1 MVMFKAEDLMH
12 YGTPRKSGRYPWG
25 SGGDHESYMTK
36 RNITWLDLVKEC
48 RASDEF
54 KNDKE
59 IYEAMGMKSGEFRA
73 RMTIERNRAK
83 LEQIHTATLLKQ
95 KGMANKE
102 ISRQMF
108 GVDTKDTTVG
118 TLLKADAADKAS
130 ALMGTAN
137 MLKDEVDRKKFIDI
151 GEGVENHL
159 GVSKEKLRASVDIL
173 KQKGYVVEKVKIPQL
188 GTKHETELKVLCPPG
203 TTQHDLFMNRY
214 EVQQLDRF
222 SIDGGKKWAKK
233 HDPIGVDAKR
243 IKVRYAEEG
252 GDKADGVIYVRP
264 GAKDLSLGENRYAQ
278 VRVAVK
284 GPNGEIT
291 HYLKGMAIY
300 KDDLPAGVDIEF
312 NTNKSSSDPKILAEG
327 KLGAMKAIKAESELP
342 FGAVVRQI
350 TKNTGEENEV
360 NISAMNIVNGEGA
373 WKDWSKSISTQ
384 VLSKQSGSLVR
395 EQLTKT
401 QDKRQKEFDEI
412 MSLTNPTVKKKLLE
426 AFAGETDNAAVHLN
440 AVSLTKDSAWHVIL
454 PIEKMKP
461 TEVFAPGYE
470 NGTRVALIRYPH
482 GGPFEIPELTVN
494 NAHREARKMIGLDSI
509 DAIGI
514 HPDVAERLSGADFDG
529 DTVIV
534 VPNNSGKLRSKPM
547 LAGLKGF
554 EPKRLYK
561 LADDAHG
568 IKDHK
573 DPSATT
579 GRIMG
584 EASNLITDMT
594 IRGASDD
601 KILRAVKYSMVTID
615 AEKHHLDYKQ
625 AKKDFGIQALK
636 DEFQFDPANP
646 DSRGA
651 STLISRAGAKERIP
665 DRKLRPAKDGGPIDP
680 KTGAFVYVPTGKTRT
695 SRDGTVVPKTIEVKR
710 LANTDD
716 AHSLS
721 TGHPIERMYAD
732 HSNKF
737 KAMANKARLEAAHT
751 PNLTQSTHAKKVYAS
766 EVESLGSKL
775 HTAQLNAPRERAAQ
789 VIAGAQVRAI
799 KQSNKN
805 LDKEHL
811 QRIEFRHLELA
822 RKRTGA
828 GKTMIEISDREWEA
842 IQAGA
847 VSNARLKDILK
858 HTDID
863 KVKKLATPKPKR
875 LMSNTKSARAEAML
889 ASGKY
894 TRQQVAAALGV
905 SVSTLDRA
913 MDGEE

>member
-1 MVMFKAEDLMH
+1 MARFKANELIH
-12 YGTPRKSGRYPWG
+12 YGTKRHSGRYPWG
-25 SGGDHESYMTK
+25 SGGNPDDYIQRRS
-36 RNITWLDLVKEC
+36 ITWLDLVKEC
-48 RASDEF
+48 RASGAF
-54 KNDKE
+54 ANDKE

-73 RMTIERNRAK
+73 RMTIERNAAK
-83 LEQIHTATLLKQ
+83 QEQIHTAKKLRK
-95 KGMANKE
+95 KGMSQSE
-102 ISRQMF
+102 IALQMF
-108 GVDTKDTTVG
+108 GSKTKESTVR
-118 TLLKADAADKAS
+118 TLLADDAEEKAS
-130 ALMGTAN
+130 SLLGTAN

-159 GVSKEKLRASVDIL
+159 GISKEKLRASVDIL
-173 KQKGYVVEKVKIPQL
+173 KQQGYEVQKVKIPQL

-214 EVQQLDRF
+214 DVQQLDRF
-222 SIDGGKKWAKK
+222 SIDGGKKWSKK
-233 HDPIGVDAKR
+233 HDPIPVDPKR
-243 IKVRYAEEG
+243 VKVRYKEDG

-264 GAKDLSLGENRYAQ
+264 GAKDLSLGENKYAQ
-278 VRVAVK
+278 VRIQI
-284 GPNGEIT
+284 GPD

-300 KDDLPAGVDIEF
+300 KDDLPAGVDLEF
-312 NTNKSSSDPKILAEG
+312 NTNKSKSDPKVVEQG
-327 KLGAMKAIKAESELP
+327 KLGAMKEIKKDSELP
-342 FGAVVRQI
+342 FGAVTRQI

-384 VLSKQSGSLVR
+384 VLSKQSGTLVR
-395 EQLTKT
+395 EQLAKT
-401 QDKRQKEFDEI
+401 RDRRQKEFDEI
-412 MSLTNPTVKKKLLE
+412 RSLTNPTVKKKLLE

-454 PIEKMKP
+454 PIEKMRP
-461 TEVFAPGYE
+461 TEVFAPGYA

-482 GGPFEIPELTVN
+482 GGPFEIPELIVN
-494 NAHREARKMIGLDSI
+494 NTHREARKMIGLDSI

-547 LAGLKGF
+547 LDGLKGF
-554 EPKRLYK
+554 EPKHLYRLPDS
-561 LADDAHG
+561 APG
-568 IKDHK
+568 IRDHK

-636 DEFQFDPANP
+636 DEFQFDPSNP

-665 DRKLRPAKDGGPIDP
+665 DRKLRSARDGGPIDP
-680 KTGAFVYVPTGKTRT
+680 KTGALVYVPTNKMRT
-695 SRDGTVVPKTIEVKR
+695 ARDGTKVPKTIEVKR

-721 TGHPIERMYAD
+721 TGNTIEKMYAD
-732 HSNKF
+732 HSNHF
-737 KAMANKARLEAAHT
+737 KRMANQARLEASQT
-751 PNLTQSTHAKKVYAS
+751 PNLTQSSHAKRVYAS
-766 EVESLGSKL
+766 EVESLSSKL

-789 VIAGAQVRAI
+789 VMAGAQVRAI
-799 KQSNKN
+799 RQENKH

-828 GKTMIEISDREWEA
+828 GKAMIDITEREWEA

-847 VSNARLKDILK
+847 ISNNRLKEILK

-875 LMSNTKSARAEAML
+875 LMSTTKTSKAQAML

-894 TRQQVAAALGV
+894 TRQQVAASLGV

-913 MDGEE
+913 LDGEG

>member
-1 MVMFKAEDLMH
+1 MNQ
-12 YGTPRKSGRYPWG
+12 
-25 SGGDHESYMTK
+25 
-36 RNITWLDLVKEC
+36 RNLTWLDLVKEC
-48 RASDEF
+48 RRPP
-54 KNDKE
+54 NNLTDKQ
-59 IYEAMGMKSGEFRA
+59 IYEGMGMKSGEFRA
-73 RMTIERNRAK
+73 RMTIERNAAK
-83 LEQIHTATLLKQ
+83 QEQIHTARKLKDKGMSNSEIALQMYGSKTKESTVRTLL
-95 KGMANKE
+95 AP
-102 ISRQMF
+102 
-108 GVDTKDTTVG
+108 
-118 TLLKADAADKAS
+118 DAAEKAS
-130 ALMGTAN
+130 SLIGTAN
-137 MLKDEVDRKKFIDI
+137 MLKDEVDRKQYIDI

-159 GVSKEKLRASVDIL
+159 GISKEKLRASVDVL
-173 KQKGYVVEKVKIPQL
+173 KQQGYVVEKVKIPQL

-222 SIDGGKKWAKK
+222 SIDGGKKWSKK
-233 HDPIGVDAKR
+233 HDPIPVDPKR
-243 IKVRYAEEG
+243 VKVRYAEEG
-252 GDKADGVIYVRP
+252 GTKADGVIYVRP

-278 VRVAVK
+278 VRIQV
-284 GPNGEIT
+284 GDG

-300 KDDLPAGVDIEF
+300 KDDLPAGVDLEF
-312 NTNKSSSDPKILAEG
+312 NTNKSKTDPKVLENG
-327 KLGAMKAIKAESELP
+327 KLGAMKEIKKDSELP

-384 VLSKQSGSLVR
+384 VLSKQSGALVR
-395 EQLTKT
+395 EQLAKT

-412 MSLTNPTVKKKLLE
+412 KGLTNPTVKKKLLE

-454 PIEKMKP
+454 PVDKMKP
-461 TEVFAPGYE
+461 TEVFAPGYAD
-470 NGTRVALIRYPH
+470 GTRVALIRYPH
-482 GGPFEIPELTVN
+482 GGPFEIPELVVN
-494 NAHREARKMIGLDSI
+494 NAHRAARKMIGLDSI

-534 VPNNSGKLRSKPM
+534 IPNNSGKLRSKPM
-547 LAGLKGF
+547 LEGLKGF

-561 LADDAHG
+561 LADDAPG
-568 IKDHK
+568 IRDHK

-636 DEFQFDPANP
+636 DEFQFDPSNP

-680 KTGAFVYVPTGKTRT
+680 KTGALVYVPTGKTRT

-716 AHSLS
+716 AHTLS
-721 TGHPIERMYAD
+721 TKHPIEKLYAD

-737 KAMANKARLEAAHT
+737 KGMANKARLEASKT
-751 PNLTQSTHAKKVYAS
+751 PNLTQSSHAKKVYAG
-766 EVESLGSKL
+766 EVESLASKL

-805 LDKEHL
+805 LDREHL

-875 LMSNTKSARAEAML
+875 LMSNTKAARAESML

-913 MDGEE
+913 MNGEE

>member
-1 MVMFKAEDLMH
+1 MVVFKPEEIMH
-12 YGTPRKSGRYPWG
+12 YGTPRHSGRYPWG
-25 SGGDHESYMTK
+25 SGGNHESYAQK
-36 RNITWLDLVKEC
+36 RNMSWLDVVKEC
-48 RASDEF
+48 RSAGL
-54 KNDKE
+54 KDKQIWE
-59 IYEAMGMKSGEFRA
+59 GMGMKSGEFRA
-73 RMTIERNRAK
+73 RMTIERNAAK
-83 LEQIHTATLLKQ
+83 MDQIHTAKKLKA
-95 KGMANKE
+95 KGMSNRE

-108 GVDTKDTTVG
+108 GVETKDTTVA
-118 TLLKADAADKAS
+118 TLLKEDAADKAS
-130 ALMGTAN
+130 ALMGTSN
-137 MLKDEVDRKKFIDI
+137 MLRDEVDRKKYIDI

-159 GVSKEKLRASVDIL
+159 GISKEKLRASVDIL
-173 KQKGYVVEKVKIPQL
+173 KQQGYVVEKVKIPQL

-203 TTQHDLFMNRY
+203 TTQRDLFMNRY

-222 SIDGGKKWAKK
+222 SIDGGKKWSKK
-233 HDPIGVDAKR
+233 HDPIPVDPKR
-243 IKVRYAEEG
+243 VAVKYDEDG
-252 GDKADGVIYVRP
+252 GSKADGVIYVRP

-278 VRVAVK
+278 VRIQV
-284 GPNGEIT
+284 GPD

-300 KDDLPAGVDIEF
+300 KDDLPAGVDLQF
-312 NTNKSSSDPKILAEG
+312 NTNKSKKDPKVLEKG
-327 KLGAMKAIKAESELP
+327 KLGAMKEIKKDSELP
-342 FGAVVRQI
+342 FGAVTRQI

-384 VLSKQSGSLVR
+384 VLSKQSGVLVR
-395 EQLTKT
+395 EQLAKT
-401 QDKRQKEFDEI
+401 QEKRQKEFDEI
-412 MSLTNPTVKKKLLE
+412 KGLTNPTVKKKLLE

-454 PIEKMKP
+454 PVEKLKP
-461 TEVFAPGYE
+461 TEVFAPGYAD
-470 NGTRVALIRYPH
+470 GTRVALIRYPH
-482 GGPFEIPELTVN
+482 GGPFEIPELIVN
-494 NAHREARKMIGLDSI
+494 NAHREARKMIGLDSV

-534 VPNNSGKLRSKPM
+534 IPNNSGKLRSKPM
-547 LAGLKGF
+547 LEGLKGF
-554 EPKRLYK
+554 EPKQLYRLPE
-561 LADDAHG
+561 DAPG
-568 IKDHK
+568 IRDHK

-615 AEKHHLDYKQ
+615 AEKHHLDHKK

-636 DEFQFDPANP
+636 DEFQFDPSNP

-665 DRKLRPAKDGGPIDP
+665 DRKLRPARDGGPIDP
-680 KTGAFVYVPTGKTRT
+680 ETGALVYVPTGKTRT

-721 TGHPIERMYAD
+721 TGHPIEKMYAD

-737 KAMANKARLEAAHT
+737 KRMANEARLEASRT
-751 PNLTQSTHAKKVYAS
+751 PNLTQSSHAKKVYAA
-766 EVESLGSKL
+766 EVESLASKL

-805 LDKEHL
+805 MDKEHL

-875 LMSNTKSARAEAML
+875 LMSNAKTNRAQAML
-889 ASGKY
+889 ESGKY

-913 MDGEE
+913 MNGEE

>member
-1 MVMFKAEDLMH
+1 MVVFREDAVMH
-12 YGTPRKSGRYPWG
+12 YGTPRHSGRYPWG

-36 RNITWLDLVKEC
+36 RNISWLDLVKEC
-48 RASDEF
+48 RASGAF
-54 KNDKE
+54 ANDKE

-83 LEQIHTATLLKQ
+83 QEQIDTATKLKK
-95 KGMANKE
+95 KGMSNGQ
-102 ISRQMF
+102 ISIQMF
-108 GVDTKDTTVG
+108 GTKTKESTVR
-118 TLLKADAADKAS
+118 TLLAPGAADKAS
-130 ALMGTAN
+130 ALLGTAH
-137 MLKDEVDRKKFIDI
+137 MLKDEVDRKQFIDI

-173 KQKGYVVEKVKIPQL
+173 KQQGYVVQKVKIPQL

-203 TTQHDLFMNRY
+203 TTQHDLFMKRY
-214 EVQQLDRF
+214 DVQQLDRF
-222 SIDGGKKWAKK
+222 SIDGGKKWSKK
-233 HDPIGVDAKR
+233 HDPIPVDPKR
-243 IKVRYAEEG
+243 VEVRYAEDG

-264 GAKDLSLGENRYAQ
+264 GAKDLSLGNARYAQ
-278 VRVAVK
+278 VRIQV
-284 GPNGEIT
+284 GDG
-291 HYLKGMAIY
+291 HYLKGMAVY
-300 KDDLPAGVDIEF
+300 KDDLPAGVDLQF
-312 NTNKSSSDPKILAEG
+312 NTNKSKTDPKVLEQG
-327 KLGAMKAIKAESELP
+327 KLGAMKEIKADSELP

-350 TKNTGEENEV
+350 TTNTGEENEK
-360 NISAMNIVNGEGA
+360 NISAMNIVNAEGK
-373 WKDWSKSISTQ
+373 WKDWSKAISTQ
-384 VLSKQSGSLVR
+384 VLSKQSGALVR

-412 MSLTNPTVKKKLLE
+412 MALTNPTVKKKLLE

-440 AVSLTKDSAWHVIL
+440 AVSLTETSAWHVIL
-454 PIEKMKP
+454 PVEKMKP
-461 TEVFAPGYE
+461 TEVFAPNYAD
-470 NGTRVALIRYPH
+470 GTTVALIRYPH
-482 GGPFEIPELTVN
+482 GGPFEIPQLVVN
-494 NAHREARKMIGLDSI
+494 NAHREARKIIGLDSV

-514 HPDVAERLSGADFDG
+514 HPDVAARLSGADFDG

-534 VPNNSGKLRSKPM
+534 IPNNSGKLRSKPP
-547 LAGLKGF
+547 LAGLENF
-554 EPKRLYK
+554 EPKALYRLP
-561 LADDAHG
+561 DDAPG
-568 IKDHK
+568 IRDHK
-573 DPSATT
+573 DPAATT

-601 KILRAVKYSMVTID
+601 KIARAVKYSMVTID
-615 AEKHHLDYKQ
+615 AEKHHLDYKR

-636 DEFQFDPANP
+636 DEFQLDPANP
-646 DSRGA
+646 TSRGA
-651 STLISRAGAKERIP
+651 STLISRAGAEDRIP
-665 DRKLRPAKDGGPIDP
+665 DRKLRSAKDGGPIDK
-680 KTGAFVYVPTGKTRT
+680 KTGALVYVPTGKVRKN
-695 SRDGTVVPKTIEVKR
+695 RDGTTSPKMITVKR

-721 TGHPIERMYAD
+721 TGHPIENLYAD
-732 HSNKF
+732 HSNKL
-737 KAMANKARLEAAHT
+737 KALANKARLEADKT
-751 PNLTQSTHAKKVYAS
+751 PNLTTSTHAKRAYAA
-766 EVESLGSKL
+766 EVESLSSKL

-799 KQSNKN
+799 KQANKN

-811 QRIEFRHLELA
+811 QRIEFQQLEIA

-875 LMSNTKSARAEAML
+875 LMSDSKTSRAQAML

-905 SVSTLDRA
+905 SLSTLDRA
-913 MDGEE
+913 TNGEE

>member
-1 MVMFKAEDLMH
+1 MVVFKAEEIKH
-12 YGTPRKSGRYPWG
+12 YGTKRHSGRYPWG
-25 SGGDHESYMTK
+25 SGGDHESYMNK
-36 RNITWLDLVKEC
+36 RSLTWLDLVKEC
-48 RASDEF
+48 RRSGLSD
-54 KNDKE
+54 KD
-59 IYEAMGMKSGEFRA
+59 IYEGMGMKSGEFRA
-73 RMTIERNRAK
+73 RMTIERNAAK
-83 LEQIHTATLLKQ
+83 QEQIHTARKLKDKGMSNSEIALQMYGSKTKESTVRTLL
-95 KGMANKE
+95 AP
-102 ISRQMF
+102 
-108 GVDTKDTTVG
+108 
-118 TLLKADAADKAS
+118 DAAEKAS
-130 ALMGTAN
+130 SLIGTAN
-137 MLKDEVDRKKFIDI
+137 MLKDEVDRKKYIDI

-159 GVSKEKLRASVDIL
+159 GISKEKLRASVDVL
-173 KQKGYVVEKVKIPQL
+173 KQQGYVVEKVKIPQL

-222 SIDGGKKWAKK
+222 SIDGGKKWSKK
-233 HDPIGVDAKR
+233 HDPIGVDPKR
-243 IKVRYAEEG
+243 LKVRYSEEG

-278 VRVAVK
+278 VRIGVK
-284 GPNGEIT
+284 GPKGEIT
-291 HYLKGMAIY
+291 HYIKGMAIY
-300 KDDLPAGVDIEF
+300 KDDLPAGVDLEF
-312 NTNKSSSDPKILAEG
+312 NTNKSKSDPKILEQG
-327 KLGAMKAIKAESELP
+327 KLGALKEIKKDSELP

-360 NISAMNIVNGEGA
+360 NISAMNLVNGEGA

-384 VLSKQSGSLVR
+384 VLSKQSGALVR

-401 QDKRQKEFDEI
+401 QEKRQKEFEEI
-412 MSLTNPTVKKKLLE
+412 MALTNPTVKKKLLE

-454 PIEKMKP
+454 PVEKMKA
-461 TEVFAPGYE
+461 TEVFAPGYAD
-470 NGTRVALIRYPH
+470 GTRVALIRYPH
-482 GGPFEIPELTVN
+482 GGPFEIPELIVN
-494 NAHREARKMIGLDSI
+494 NANRTARKMIGLDSV

-534 VPNNSGKLRSKPM
+534 IPNNSGKLRSKPM
-547 LAGLKGF
+547 LEGLKGF

-561 LADDAHG
+561 LADDAPG
-568 IKDHK
+568 IRDHK

-636 DEFQFDPANP
+636 DEFQFDPSNP

-680 KTGAFVYVPTGKTRT
+680 KTGALVYVPTGKTRT

-716 AHSLS
+716 AHTLS
-721 TGHPIERMYAD
+721 TKHPIEKLYAD

-737 KAMANKARLEAAHT
+737 KGMANKARLEASKT
-751 PNLTQSTHAKKVYAS
+751 PNLTQSSHAKKVYAG
-766 EVESLGSKL
+766 EVESLASKL

-805 LDKEHL
+805 LDREHL

-875 LMSNTKSARAEAML
+875 LMSNTKAARAESML

-913 MDGEE
+913 MNGEE